1 MIIALIECDNI
12 GGLAKD
18 IDLQTNR
25 HAQRHY
31 VRLHPVESPGTL
43 GTQLSQQLTIIGTK
57 CAKIYA
63 DLWQTMDVVANTGV
77 EKVFGTTSLDAVLD
91 IQSDILKPLADATP
105 NTKLAQRPAG
115 VGLNKAISLR
125 VFAPS
130 LARTVIN
137 SLGE

>member
-1 MIIALIECDNI
+1 
-12 GGLAKD
+12 
-18 IDLQTNR
+18 
-25 HAQRHY
+25 
-31 VRLHPVESPGTL
+31 
-43 GTQLSQQLTIIGTK
+43 
-57 CAKIYA
+57 
-63 DLWQTMDVVANTGV
+63 MDVVANTGV
-77 EKVFGTTSLDAVLD
+77 EKVFGLD